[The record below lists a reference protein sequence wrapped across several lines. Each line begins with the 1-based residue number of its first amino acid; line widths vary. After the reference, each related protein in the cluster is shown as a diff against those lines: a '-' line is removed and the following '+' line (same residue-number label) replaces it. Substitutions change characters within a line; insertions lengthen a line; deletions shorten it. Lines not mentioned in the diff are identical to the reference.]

1 MGEKS
6 GSFRRERVRFKREI
20 HPCIIS
26 IRMYVRE
33 LELNLMKKE
42 AGIEADK

>member
-6 GSFRRERVRFKREI
+6 GSFRRERVFKREI